1 MKLKLSNRIFIAVIL
16 IVAGI
21 FRFYNPA
28 WDQGY
33 HLHPD
38 ERFIIMKVIDLR
50 FPEDLSTFFT
60 KDSTWNPNFFAYG
73 SFPLYLLNFIGQ
85 IGAYINPSI
94 AGYDLIVI
102 AGRIVSATF
111 DLLTVFLVFLIGKKV
126 AGRLAGLIGSF
137 FYASAVLPIQL
148 SHFYAVDTLL
158 TFFVTAVIYQLLVYY
173 DKPGLKQSLR
183 IGFLFG
189 LAVATKISAL
199 VLIAPILFVPLRNL
213 WFLIS
218 NLNKKFKP
226 KLVTDYFLKEIRFLV
241 PLVAAAFFIYMISSP
256 YVFIDFEQ
264 FMKHTT
270 EQSQMTYNAFVFPY
284 TLQYVGKIPYLYEL
298 QNIFLWGLGPILAT
312 VCFAGLFYFVYL
324 IFSKDRKVIKGYY
337 LIILFFFVSYF
348 WVVGRFS
355 VGFMRYML
363 PVYPLFC
370 LFGGVFI
377 YHIYKYLHKLKVSK
391 VLIYGIFVF
400 FCLALLVWPVS
411 FMNIYTKINT
421 RVTATQW
428 IHQYIP
434 DGKAIAQEHWDDP
447 IPLYGS
453 ERYQIITY
461 PLYEPDTEEKW
472 INMNNLLSQTDYIV
486 IASNRLYVPLQRMT
500 NCESLPPGRCYPIT
514 SQYYK
519 KLFEGEMGFQ
529 KIAEF
534 RVLPKIPFTEIYIND
549 QSADESFT
557 VYDHP
562 KVMIFQKIKG
572 SANFE

>member
-1 MKLKLSNRIFIAVIL
+1 MAEKFSYKFVLASIL
-16 IVAGI
+16 ILAAV
-21 FRFYNPA
+21 FRFYNPS

-38 ERFIIMKVIDLR
+38 ERFIIMKVIELR

-60 KDSTWNPNFFAYG
+60 KESTWNPNFFAYG
-73 SFPLYLLNFIGQ
+73 SFPLYLLNFVGQAGGYFNPLIG
-85 IGAYINPSI
+85 
-94 AGYDLIVI
+94 GYDLIVI
-102 AGRIVSATF
+102 AGRIVSAVF
-111 DLLTVFLVFLIGKKV
+111 DLLTVLLVYKIGKKIASRG
-126 AGRLAGLIGSF
+126 AGLAGSF
-137 FYASAVLPIQL
+137 LYAVSVLPIQL

-158 TFFVTAVIYQLLVYY
+158 TFFITAVIYQLLIYY
-173 DKPGLKQSLR
+173 DKPGIKQSLR

-189 LAVATKISAL
+189 LAVATKISAV
-199 VLIAPILFVPLRNL
+199 VLLAPILLIPAREIWIFYKMKHYKIKLKGVNKLMGRVTVYLFPLLLSAFTIFV
-213 WFLIS
+213 
-218 NLNKKFKP
+218 
-226 KLVTDYFLKEIRFLV
+226 VT
-241 PLVAAAFFIYMISSP
+241 SP
-256 YVFIDFEQ
+256 YAIIDFEQ
-264 FMKHTT
+264 FAKHTT

-284 TLQYVGKIPYLYEL
+284 TLQYVGKVPYVHEL
-298 QNIFLWGLGPILAT
+298 QNIFWWGIGPIGAI

-324 IFSKDRKVIKGYY
+324 VFYKDKKVIKGYY
-337 LIILFFFVSYF
+337 LIILLFFVSYF
-348 WVVGRFS
+348 WIVGRFS

-363 PVYPLFC
+363 PVYPLLC
-370 LFGGVFI
+370 LFGGVLI
-377 YHIYKYLHKLKVSK
+377 YNLFKYFYKLKINKIIANGLLASYCILL
-391 VLIYGIFVF
+391 LI
-400 FCLALLVWPVS
+400 WPIS

-428 IHQYIP
+428 INEYIP

-453 ERYQIITY
+453 ERYRIITF

-486 IASNRLYVPLQRMT
+486 IASNRLHVPLQRLT
-500 NCESLPPGRCYPIT
+500 DCNSLPSGRCYPIT

-519 KLFEGEMGFQ
+519 KLFEGKMGFQ
-529 KIAEF
+529 KIAQF
-534 RVLPKIPFTEIYIND
+534 SVLPKIPFTEIYIDD

-572 SANFE
+572 AEKYE